1 MNDAGK
7 LRNDLL
13 QAVQEAAKNYP
24 LNLQAGSVLAK
35 FRSPFPNVEYEQ
47 TVLTLWQDLFR
58 TGYLA
63 WGISLNSP
71 DPPFFHLT
79 ERGKKSLEDFSR
91 DPVNPTGYL
100 AYVAKQTTLNP
111 VAQSYLEEALKT
123 FNNDCIK
130 SSVVMLGAAAESMA
144 LDLRDAF
151 VSKIDPAKR
160 KVPPD
165 LEDYRIKRVLDCLEK
180 EISAQQ
186 KTMPSVLRE
195 TFESQ
200 WAGFVHQIRIARN
213 EAGHPKSVEPV
224 TSDDVHGYLLIFP
237 KLAKLNSDL
246 LAWILTSYS

>member
-24 LNLQAGSVLAK
+24 LNLQAGNVLAK
-35 FRSPFPNVEYEQ
+35 FKSQFSSVEYEQ

-63 WGISLNSP
+63 WGINLNNP

-79 ERGKKSLEDFSR
+79 VRGKKSLEDFSR
-91 DPVNPTGYL
+91 DPVNPIGYL
-100 AYVAKQTTLNP
+100 AYVAKQTTLNSI
-111 VAQSYLEEALKT
+111 AQSYLEEALKT
-123 FNNDCIK
+123 FNNDCVK
-130 SSVVMLGAAAESMA
+130 SAIVMLGAAAESMA
-144 LDLRDAF
+144 LDLRAAL
-151 VSKIDPAKR
+151 VSKIDNAKR
-160 KVPPD
+160 TVPKD
-165 LEDYRIKRVLDCLEK
+165 LQDHRIKKVLDCLES
-180 EISAQQ
+180 EIAAQQ
-186 KTMPSVLRE
+186 NKMPSVLRE

-200 WAGFVHQIRIARN
+200 WAAFVHQIRIARN

-246 LAWILTSYS
+246 LSWISTSYS